1 MTARFLLQG
10 SSVAKRMAAIE
21 DTKDNDMQQTKTNEK
36 LKSKPER
43 TDGRTLI
50 RFCAECVVNQENR
63 HSVISPD

>member
-1 MTARFLLQG
+1 MTLGFLLQG

-50 RFCAECVVNQENR
+50 RVCAESVVNQENR

>member
-1 MTARFLLQG
+1 MTLGILLQG

-43 TDGRTLI
+43 
-50 RFCAECVVNQENR
+50 AEG
-63 HSVISPD
+63 H